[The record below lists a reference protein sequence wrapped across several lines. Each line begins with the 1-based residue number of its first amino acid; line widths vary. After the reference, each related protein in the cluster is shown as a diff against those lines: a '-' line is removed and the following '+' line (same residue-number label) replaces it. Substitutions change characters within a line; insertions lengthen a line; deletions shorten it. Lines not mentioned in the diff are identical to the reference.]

1 MKISSQS
8 AVLSFRRRLVPLVLM
23 GVVLFA
29 LSLLPLAPRTEAQN
43 GQKLSAGANGSSGI
57 NATETKLN
65 YPETRKSDQIDD
77 YFGVKVPDPYRW
89 LEDENSAETK
99 AWVEAENKIT
109 FAYLDKIAYREKLKA
124 RLTQLINYPR
134 ISAPFHR
141 GNTYFFTKND
151 GLQNQSVY
159 YVQKG
164 LDGAPEVF
172 LDPNKFSADGTSVL
186 SAFSLSK
193 DGKYLAYGISQGG
206 SDWIEIHVMEVATRK
221 SLSDDLQWL
230 KASGVEWQSD
240 GFYYSRYPA
249 PEKGKELTSKNEYQT
264 VYFHK
269 VGTPQ
274 SADELVYDDK
284 EHPQR
289 FQNVGTTE
297 DERFAILNIS
307 ERGKGKKGNSL
318 FYRDLSKGEKNFSP
332 IVGDIGDVSYGMVDN
347 VGDKFLIQT
356 DKNAPNSRVILVDPK
371 NPDEK
376 NWQDVL
382 PERPEPL
389 QSVGTAGGKLFA
401 SWRKDVSTRA
411 YVFSLDGKLENEI
424 ALPGP
429 GTAGGFGG
437 LKDDKYVFYSFTSFN
452 FPPTI
457 YKYDIATKKSTIFR
471 TVDIP
476 GFVPTEYETKQ
487 VFYNS
492 KDGTRVP
499 MFLVYKKGLKLDGN
513 NPALLYG
520 YGGFNIVTAPA
531 FSSLRLALL
540 EQGVVYAS
548 ANMRGG
554 GEYGEKWHEAG
565 TKLKKQN
572 VFDDF
577 TAAAEY
583 LIANKYT
590 SPSRLAIQGGSNG
603 GLLVG
608 AVSNQRP
615 ELFRAVVEQAGVMDM
630 LRFHRFTIGW
640 NWIADYGS
648 SENEAEFKALYAYS
662 PIHNVKAGTKYP
674 STLITTADHDDRVV
688 PAHNFKYAAA
698 LQAAQGGD
706 NPVLI
711 RIDTN
716 SAHGA
721 SNTTKSIEQTTDIY
735 SFLLYNLGVTPK

>member
-1 MKISSQS
+1 MKKSSKAIVLCVNRRLFVS
-8 AVLSFRRRLVPLVLM
+8 ILVVAVL
-23 GVVLFA
+23 
-29 LSLLPLAPRTEAQN
+29 LLPALTPFLQPTRAQK
-43 GQKLSAGANGSSGI
+43 GQSLSAASGA
-57 NATETKLN
+57 ATSRNSDARIT
-65 YPETRKSDQIDD
+65 YPESKKVDQVDD
-77 YFGVKVPDPYRW
+77 YFGTRVADPYRW

-99 AWVEAENKIT
+99 AWVENENKVT
-109 FAYLDKIAYREKLKA
+109 FAYLDKIPYREKLKA
-124 RLTQLINYPR
+124 RLTELYNYPR
-134 ISAPFHR
+134 ISAPFRR
-141 GNTYFFTKND
+141 GDTYFFTKND

-164 LDGAPEVF
+164 VNGTPEVF
-172 LDPNKFSADGTSVL
+172 LDPNKFSTDGTSVL

-193 DGKYLAYGISQGG
+193 DGRYLAYGISQGG
-206 SDWIEIHVMEVATRK
+206 SDWVDIHLMEVATK
-221 SLSDDLQWL
+221 KNLSDELNWL
-230 KASGVEWQSD
+230 KASGVSWQGD

-249 PEKGKELTSKNEYQT
+249 PEKGRELTSKNEFQT

-274 SADELVYDDK
+274 SSDQLVYEDK

-297 DERFAILNIS
+297 DERFAILSIS
-307 ERGKGKKGNSL
+307 ERGKGKKGNAV
-318 FYRDLSKGEKNFSP
+318 FFKDLSTGQKDFAP
-332 IVGDIGDVSYGMVDN
+332 IVAEIGDVSYGVIDN
-347 VGDKFLIQT
+347 VGDKFLIRT
-356 DKNAPNSRVILVDPK
+356 DKNAPNGRVVLVDPN
-371 NPDEK
+371 NPAEK
-376 NWQDVL
+376 NWTEVL
-382 PERPEPL
+382 PEKSEPL
-389 QSVGTAGGKLFA
+389 QSAGTAGGKLFA
-401 SWRKDVSTRA
+401 SWRKDVATRA
-411 YVFSLDGKLENEI
+411 YVFSLTGKLENEV
-424 ALPGP
+424 ALPGV

-437 LKDDKYVFYSFTSFN
+437 LSDDKYVFYSFTSFN
-452 FPPTI
+452 FPSTI
-457 YKYDIATKKSTIFR
+457 YKYDIATRRSSVFR

-476 GFVPTEYETKQ
+476 GFRPAAYETKQ
-487 VFYNS
+487 VFFNS

-513 NPALLYG
+513 NPTLLYG
-520 YGGFNIVTAPA
+520 YGGFNVVTAPS

-548 ANMRGG
+548 CNMRGG

-577 TAAAEY
+577 IAAAEY
-583 LIANKYT
+583 LIASKYT
-590 SPSRLAIQGGSNG
+590 SSSKLAIQGGSNG

-630 LRFHRFTIGW
+630 LRFHKFTIGW

-648 SENEAEFKALYAYS
+648 SEANEAEFKALYAYS
-662 PIHNVKAGTKYP
+662 PIHNVKTGTKYP

-698 LQAAQGGD
+698 LQAAQAGD
-706 NPVLI
+706 NPILI

-721 SNTTKSIEQTTDIY
+721 SNTTKSIEQTRDIY
-735 SFLLYNLGVTPK
+735 AFLLENLGVECK